1 MEEERYTK
9 MIFTSSELLYILA
22 SMGLSTN
29 LLLSNPYKGFSKE
42 ALQQEIIKGRR
53 GLEEKRML
61 ERTVN
66 QGWELD
72 GRIVALMNV
81 VAKADYLLSIVILS
95 APSSFSQITYFFMN
109 NQAISMSQES
119 RYYHLGIYQGEK
131 AVLNVL
137 LNLLGVAQQLSQ
149 NTLPI
154 RLPTANFSN
163 LMFTIWRDPQNAEA
177 NLRQSGLTDEEAKH
191 SAAAITK
198 CETISIITPEF
209 KQPSNISLKRSF
221 LLSGKTFLYW
231 GEAESPSSEFI
242 ELNPLPFSHTAITK
256 APDYDETILFDPTT
270 PNVTANII
278 RLIKRGEFKA
288 IKPSQ
293 QDTLFQ

>member
-9 MIFTSSELLYILA
+9 MIFTSSEWLYIIA
-22 SMGLSTN
+22 SLGLSTH
-29 LLLSNPYKGFSKE
+29 LMLSNPYKGFSRE

-72 GRIVALMNV
+72 GRIIALMNV
-81 VAKADYLLSIVILS
+81 IAQADYTLSIITLT
-95 APSSFSQITYFFMN
+95 APASLNQITYFFMQ
-109 NQAISMSQES
+109 NQAISMNQES
-119 RYYHLGIYQGEK
+119 RYYHIGIYQGEK

-149 NTLPI
+149 NLVPV
-154 RLPTANFSN
+154 RLPTANLSN
-163 LMFTIWRDPQNAEA
+163 LIFTVWHDPQKAEA
-177 NLRQSGLTDEEAKH
+177 HLRQVGLTEEEAKN
-191 SAAAITK
+191 SAAAVIK
-198 CETISIITPEF
+198 SDKVSILNPELKAQSTIS
-209 KQPSNISLKRSF
+209 LRRSF
-221 LLSGKTFLYW
+221 LLSGKTFLFW
-231 GEAESPSSEFI
+231 GEAESSNSDFV
-242 ELNPLPFSHTAITK
+242 LLTPLPFSHTAITK

-278 RLIKRGEFKA
+278 RLIKRGEFKPL
-288 IKPSQ
+288 KPSSE
-293 QDTLFQ
+293 DTVFQ

>member
-9 MIFTSSELLYILA
+9 MIFTSSEWLYIIA

-29 LLLSNPYKGFSKE
+29 LMLSNPYKGFSRE
-42 ALQQEIIKGRR
+42 ALQQEILRGRR

-72 GRIVALMNV
+72 GRITALMNV
-81 VAKADYLLSIVILS
+81 IAKADYTLSIVTLT
-95 APSSFSQITYFFMN
+95 APASFSQITYFFMK
-109 NQAISMSQES
+109 NQAISMNQES
-119 RYYHLGIYQGEK
+119 RYYHVGIYQGEK

-149 NTLPI
+149 NLVPV

-163 LMFTIWRDPQNAEA
+163 LIFTLWRDPQKAEA
-177 NLRQSGLTDEEAKH
+177 NLRQVGLTEEEAKN
-191 SAAAITK
+191 SAAAVTK
-198 CETISIITPEF
+198 SDTVSILTPEL
-209 KQPSNISLKRSF
+209 KEQPITSLRRSF
-221 LLSGKTFLYW
+221 LLSGKTFLFW
-231 GEAESPSSEFI
+231 GEAESPNSDFVQ
-242 ELNPLPFSHTAITK
+242 LNPLPFSHTAITK

-288 IKPSQ
+288 VKPSGE
-293 QDTLFQ
+293 DTVFQ